1 MCDIKHTY
9 VGCSKIYDQP
19 TMLRR
24 LAEDVRVFLPEG
36 KKAARQRL
44 IIAELGLHPAVRTSA
59 LARRLGVSAET
70 VRRDIEELT
79 RLGLV
84 SRTYGG
90 AAGRQLGLQPEFQDR
105 DSLAVE
111 ERDAIARKAVELV
124 KPGDVLMIDSG
135 STTARFARILAQAVE
150 QITVITNCFAVA
162 HALVQGSG
170 ARVLFCPGDF
180 SLRERG
186 VYGSETCAFL
196 HRFNADIAFIGASG
210 LTVEGPT
217 DVETQ
222 ACWVKRTMLD
232 RAERSVLLLDGT
244 KFDRRHL
251 ELVCPLTR
259 LSDVV
264 TDRHPEGDLAVR
276 LALGGVTL
284 HVAPRVSQVDTA

>member
-1 MCDIKHTY
+1 MFYCLK
-9 VGCSKIYDQP
+9 
-19 TMLRR
+19 
-24 LAEDVRVFLPEG
+24 EDARVFLPEG

-44 IIAELGLHPAVRTSA
+44 IIAELGLSPAVRTSA
-59 LARRLGVSAET
+59 LARRLGVSTET

-79 RLGLV
+79 RRGLV

-105 DSLAVE
+105 NTLVIE
-111 ERDAIARKAVELV
+111 ERDAIARRAVELV
-124 KPGDVLMIDSG
+124 KPGHVLMIDSG
-135 STTARFARILAQAVE
+135 STTARFAHILAQVAE

-162 HALVQGSG
+162 HSLVQGSG
-170 ARVLFCPGDF
+170 IRVVFCPGDF
-180 SLRERG
+180 SSRERG

-196 HRFNADIAFIGASG
+196 QRFNADIAFIGASG

-232 RAERSVLLLDGT
+232 RAERGVLLLDGT

-251 ELVCPLTR
+251 ELVCPLER

-264 TDRHPEGDLAVR
+264 TDRLPNGELAAR
-276 LALGGVTL
+276 LAISGITL
-284 HVAPRVSQVDTA
+284 HVGSSAGVPAQDGR